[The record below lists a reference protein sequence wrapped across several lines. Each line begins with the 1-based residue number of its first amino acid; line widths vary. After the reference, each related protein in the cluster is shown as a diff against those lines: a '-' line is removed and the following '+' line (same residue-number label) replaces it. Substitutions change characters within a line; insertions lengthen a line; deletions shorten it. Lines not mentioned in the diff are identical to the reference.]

1 MRLRLATPADTDAVA
16 ALFRRS
22 FGSIGFL
29 PTLHTPEE
37 DQAFFGG
44 VIARQE
50 VWIAEDDGDGA
61 LLGFAGLD
69 GDLLGFL
76 YVDPAS
82 QGHGVGSALLAHVRA
97 RRPGGFRFWVFQR
110 NERARRFYER
120 NGCRVVELTDGSGNE
135 EREPDAL
142 YEWRP

>member
-1 MRLRLATPADTDAVA
+1 MRLRLARPEDTQAVA
-16 ALFRRS
+16 PLFRRS

-37 DQAFFGG
+37 DLAFFGG
-44 VIARQE
+44 VIAHQE
-50 VWIAEDDGDGA
+50 VWVAEDESDGA

-69 GDLLGFL
+69 GDQLEFL

-120 NGCRVVELTDGSGNE
+120 NSCRVVELTDGSGNE

>member
-1 MRLRLATPADTDAVA
+1 VIRRAAAADAAAIA

-22 FGSIGFL
+22 FGTLTFL

-37 DQAFFGG
+37 DREHF
-44 VIARQE
+44 ARVVANE
-50 VWIAEDDGDGA
+50 ETWVWDAEGSVV
-61 LLGFAGLD
+61 GFAALD
-69 GDLLGFL
+69 GDMLTYL
-76 YVDPAS
+76 YVEPAA
-82 QGHGVGSALLAHVRA
+82 HGGGIGSALLEHAKQ

-120 NGCRVVELTDGSGNE
+120 RGCRLLELSDGAGNE